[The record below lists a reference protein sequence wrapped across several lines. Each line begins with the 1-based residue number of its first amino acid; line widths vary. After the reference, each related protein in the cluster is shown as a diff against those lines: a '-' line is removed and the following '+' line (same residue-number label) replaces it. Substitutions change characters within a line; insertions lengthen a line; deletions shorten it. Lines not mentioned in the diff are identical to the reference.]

1 VHVERLDRGHV
12 WFDTGTPESLSEAAQ
27 YVQAIEHR
35 QGVKIHCPEE
45 ISLHKGW
52 VQADEVIE
60 RADQVKNSDYGR
72 YLMKMVEDFKRDID

>member
-1 VHVERLDRGHV
+1 M
-12 WFDTGTPESLSEAAQ
+12 
-27 YVQAIEHR
+27 
-35 QGVKIHCPEE
+35 KIHCPEE